1 MLLLGLTMF
10 GLFAVSGGT
19 LALALVLTRR
29 QRLEIE
35 RRLRL
40 AAGVV
45 ISDSDQLELWRRS
58 RARSW
63 DSRVRQAFTVGRAYS
78 WGMTRGSVSL
88 LAIALGA
95 GAIATFVAGVLLA
108 WPASISALIALAAA
122 FTLPRAILLRQ
133 QKEAERQ
140 FGELFPDAVVAISR
154 MLRAGL
160 PITTAVRSVSREA
173 PPPVST
179 VFATISDQ
187 VDIGTPIEE
196 ALDASSREIGLP
208 DYRFFAV
215 AIVLQHLTGGNLA
228 ATLEILADII
238 RRRRAMRLKARATTA
253 EIRVSGYVLAG
264 IPFLVIG
271 ALMLIQPGYLA
282 PLIADP
288 RGQFILLAAAISLAA
303 GGLTMRQMMRSVST
317 L

>member
-1 MLLLGLTMF
+1 MLLLGLAMF
-10 GLFAVSGGT
+10 GLFAVSGGA
-19 LALALVLTRR
+19 LSLALVLTRR
-29 QRLEIE
+29 QRLEVD

-40 AAGVV
+40 AAGANAT
-45 ISDSDQLELWRRS
+45 DSEEIEFLEGL
-58 RARSW
+58 RARNW
-63 DSRVRQAFTVGRAYS
+63 DNHVRHAFTIGHAYS
-78 WGMTRGSVSL
+78 WSMTKGSFSL
-88 LAIALGA
+88 LAIAAGTGA
-95 GAIATFVAGVLLA
+95 VVIFVAGVLLA
-108 WPASISALIALAAA
+108 WPPWISGLIAAGAA
-122 FTLPRAILLRQ
+122 FMLPRAILLRQ
-133 QKEAERQ
+133 QKAAEHQ
-140 FGELFPDAVVAISR
+140 FSELFPDAVVAISR

-160 PITTAVRSVSREA
+160 PITTAVRSVSRES

-179 VFATISDQ
+179 VFAAISDQ
-187 VDIGTPIEE
+187 VGIGSPIED
-196 ALDASSREIGLP
+196 ALDASSRQIGLP

-215 AIVLQHLTGGNLA
+215 AVVLQHLTGGNLA

-253 EIRVSGYVLAG
+253 EIRISGYVLAG

-288 RGQFILLAAAISLAA
+288 RGQIILLAAALSLAA

-317 L
+317 H